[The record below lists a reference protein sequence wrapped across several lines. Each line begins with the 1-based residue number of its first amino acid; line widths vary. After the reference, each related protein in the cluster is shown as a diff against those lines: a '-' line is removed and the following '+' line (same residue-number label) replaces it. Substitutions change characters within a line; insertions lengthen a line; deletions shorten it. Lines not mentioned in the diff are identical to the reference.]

1 MRKNI
6 VILGS
11 TGSIGRNALK
21 VLARLNHSFKV
32 SGLVAHSN
40 WSLLKEQAKEFRP
53 KKVAL
58 IDLTAAERCQSALRK
73 QKIKVL
79 TGWAQAKKI
88 ITDPA
93 VDLVLS
99 AVTGAAGLPASLWAI
114 QSGKTLALANKES
127 MVMAGGL
134 LMKLAR
140 QKKASIIPVDSE
152 HSAIFQAL
160 HCGQSDEV
168 KQIILT
174 ASGGPFYNR
183 SARELKKVTPRQAL
197 NHPTWRMGPK
207 ITIDSATLMNKALE
221 IIEAHWFFGLKA
233 SQIKVVIHP
242 QSIIHSMVEF
252 RDGSIMAQMGKPD
265 MKIPIQFALTYPR
278 RLAGANGRLFFHR
291 HLNLSFRE
299 PDRKKFPALD
309 LAYEVI
315 RRGGTAGAVLNAS
328 NEEAVKL
335 FLQKKISLTDIVL
348 ITKKVLNRYRVIK
361 NPSIQQILTA
371 DAWARREV
379 IIGKW

>member
-1 MRKNI
+1 
-6 VILGS
+6 
-11 TGSIGRNALK
+11 
-21 VLARLNHSFKV
+21 
-32 SGLVAHSN
+32 
-40 WSLLKEQAKEFRP
+40 
-53 KKVAL
+53 
-58 IDLTAAERCQSALRK
+58 
-73 QKIKVL
+73 
-79 TGWAQAKKI
+79 
-88 ITDPA
+88 
-93 VDLVLS
+93 
-99 AVTGAAGLPASLWAI
+99 VTGAAGLPASLWAI

-160 HCGQSDEV
+160 HCGQPDEV

-183 SARELKKVTPRQAL
+183 STRELKKVTPRQAL

-221 IIEAHWFFGLKA
+221 IIEAHWFFGLKP

-278 RLAGANGRLFFHR
+278 RLTGANGRLFFHQ
-291 HLNLSFRE
+291 HLNLSFQE
-299 PDRKKFPALD
+299 PDRKKFPALN

-315 RRGGTAGAVLNAS
+315 RRGGTSGAVLNAS

-348 ITKKVLNRYRVIK
+348 ITKKILNRYRVIK
-361 NPSIQQILTA
+361 NPSIQQILAA